1 MEHIMN
7 LNYAKTFKRIAVL
20 FIILAVVTA
29 VAIPLSLSRQISDAA
44 ALRQQYAAAEAGGSD
59 IAESSGEGHERERHH
74 DEEEIWKS
82 KITPLTAANYAVI
95 GGLSVLWAV
104 LVLAYWLTVAAWLCK
119 SAVNEGMNRS
129 LWPILGLF
137 FNVFAVMA
145 FCIVRDRPQKL
156 NKAQSGL
163 NGI

>member
-1 MEHIMN
+1 MSSMEPGHRTSS
-7 LNYAKTFKRIAVL
+7 ATGSIATGVWHYG
-20 FIILAVVTA
+20 F
-29 VAIPLSLSRQISDAA
+29 
-44 ALRQQYAAAEAGGSD
+44 
-59 IAESSGEGHERERHH
+59 EG
-74 DEEEIWKS
+74 WKS

-156 NKAQSGL
+156 NKA
-163 NGI
+163 